1 MGYAHKSHTIYEMP
15 RMSQMVMA
23 EKSNRKRLINNKIP
37 IEIDSLWGFFR
48 FAIFS
53 NIIECVM
60 SSTVAQAL
68 RNVCSFLLA

>member
-1 MGYAHKSHTIYEMP
+1 MP

-48 FAIFS
+48 FAIFL

-60 SSTVAQAL
+60 SNTVAQAL
-68 RNVCSFLLA
+68 RNVCSFQPE